1 MLIHN
6 QNYVKRMEITLEA
19 KQILGLI
26 INIQLGSYTR
36 ILNDDL
42 DQDDWFLLQFQ
53 ATGEDVK
60 TLVRERIS
68 LYSDLKS
75 EPQLLSLVDDIEIM
89 VMRHILFRME
99 DLWMKFNSQGV
110 SDLWKKFFDIEELR
124 NLRVKQATKFLKL
137 HRNG

>member
-1 MLIHN
+1 MHN

-36 ILNDDL
+36 ILNGGL

-53 ATGEDVK
+53 ATREDVK

-75 EPQLLSLVDDIEIM
+75 EPQFISLIDDIEIM

-110 SDLWKKFFDIEELR
+110 SDLWKIFFHIAEQR
-124 NLRVKQATKFLKL
+124 IPRVKQAT
-137 HRNG
+137 

>member
-1 MLIHN
+1 
-6 QNYVKRMEITLEA
+6 MEITLEA

-36 ILNDDL
+36 ILNGDL

-75 EPQLLSLVDDIEIM
+75 
-89 VMRHILFRME
+89 
-99 DLWMKFNSQGV
+99 
-110 SDLWKKFFDIEELR
+110 
-124 NLRVKQATKFLKL
+124 
-137 HRNG
+137 

>member
-110 SDLWKKFFDIEELR
+110 SDLWKIFFDIEELR
-124 NLRVKQATKFLKL
+124 NPRVKQATKFLKL